1 LTRTGTVNLAKTQS
15 TVHARSAS
23 KASVVFA
30 TRTASFRR
38 FFARRGLEP
47 EAASHEPREMSSDLV
62 LLDSPLVTRHLSHPF
77 FECAVSSV
85 VEHYLDTVGVS
96 GSNPLSRTTLIQS
109 GMRNSSD
116 VLKSAVAA
124 ASETLQSILDL
135 DLQLTKA
142 AELIVACLTTDHKI
156 LACGNGGSAA
166 DAADFCTEFACR
178 FVQDRRPYPAL
189 NLAEGGSLLT
199 ATGNDYGFDEIFARQ
214 VAAYGIKD
222 DLLIC
227 LTTSGKS
234 KNVRRALE
242 EAKSRKLKTI
252 ALLGRD
258 GGSTVGIANVDLVIK
273 GDSTARIQEAH
284 KFLLHV
290 LCEIC
295 EERLPRK

>member
-1 LTRTGTVNLAKTQS
+1 MRSSSEIFQS
-15 TVHARSAS
+15 AIAAASATLRSLVDLEEPIARSA
-23 KASVVFA
+23 
-30 TRTASFRR
+30 
-38 FFARRGLEP
+38 
-47 EAASHEPREMSSDLV
+47 DL
-62 LLDSPLVTRHLSHPF
+62 
-77 FECAVSSV
+77 
-85 VEHYLDTVGVS
+85 
-96 GSNPLSRTTLIQS
+96 
-109 GMRNSSD
+109 M
-116 VLKSAVAA
+116 
-124 ASETLQSILDL
+124 
-135 DLQLTKA
+135 
-142 AELIVACLTTDHKI
+142 VACFTAGNKV

-189 NLAEGGSLLT
+189 NLAQGGSLLT

-214 VAAYGIKD
+214 VAAYGAED
-222 DLLIC
+222 DLLVC

-242 EAKSRKLKTI
+242 EAKKRKLKTI

-258 GGSTVGIANVDLVIK
+258 GGSTIGIADVDLVVK

-295 EERLPRK
+295 ESRLPRT